1 MLEHVLTQ
9 WGKGPCDQTSTFSTE
24 KKNKNKKQTTQVAL
38 KLGNLKSNCKTSCSR
53 GCDPRSSLPPTELCT
68 LRNTVLGRAAALKNL
83 YQIILRTEYLSVT
96 AA

>member
-24 KKNKNKKQTTQVAL
+24 KKPTQVAL

-68 LRNTVLGRAAALKNL
+68 LRNTVLGRAAALKKS
-83 YQIILRTEYLSVT
+83 LSDYFKD
-96 AA
+96 

>member
-1 MLEHVLTQ
+1 MFSRSGER
-9 WGKGPCDQTSTFSTE
+9 GPVIRLQLSAL
-24 KKNKNKKQTTQVAL
+24 KKTKTKTKKQTTQVAL